1 MATSVSKTSK
11 TITFSQK
18 HPGNKLFLQDFKIN
32 NNHQGRSKKGK
43 AVSCILCEIY
53 LEWFRHFLYLIPFV
67 FK

>member
-18 HPGNKLFLQDFKIN
+18 HPGNKLFLQDLQIN
-32 NNHQGRSKKGK
+32 NNHQGRSNKGK

-53 LEWFRHFLYLIPFV
+53 LE
-67 FK
+67 